1 VGIIETSGLSR
12 RFRDVIAVDDLTMTV
27 ESGEV
32 LALLGPN
39 GAGKTT
45 TIRMLAGIIAPT
57 KGQAIVAGHRI
68 DRDVEKL
75 HEVIGMLTET
85 PGLYSRLSARRNLEY
100 FAGFYP
106 IDDVSARVEK
116 YLKLMGLWERREDKA
131 GTFSKGMKQRLALA
145 RALMHEPK
153 VLFLDEPTSGLD
165 PEAAGEVRQLIRRMR
180 EEGCTIFLSTH
191 NLGEAEM
198 LCNRIAVIQTRLLA
212 LDTAESLRRRFFRRK
227 VIVELQ
233 SPDPNILAIVK
244 ELPFVQD
251 AKKEGSRLS
260 VELIDSERNRPEL
273 VRAIVEAG
281 GKVITVS
288 EEQYTLEQVYL
299 RLMNEEKV
307 SDTQAHS

>member
-1 VGIIETSGLSR
+1 M
-12 RFRDVIAVDDLTMTV
+12 AV

-32 LALLGPN
+32 LGFLGPN

-45 TIRMLAGIIAPT
+45 TIRMLAGIIGPT
-57 KGQAIVAGHRI
+57 RGEAIVAGYRT
-68 DRDVEKL
+68 DRNVEKL

-85 PGLYSRLSARRNLEY
+85 PGLYGRLSARRNLEY
-100 FAGFYP
+100 FAGFYA

-116 YLKLMGLWERREDKA
+116 YLKLMGLWERREDKV

-145 RALMHEPK
+145 RALIHEPK

-165 PEAAGEVRQLIRRMR
+165 PEAAGEVRQLIRRLR

-198 LCNRIAVIQTRLLA
+198 LCNRIAVIHTRLLS

-227 VIVELQ
+227 VVVELQ
-233 SPDPNILAIVK
+233 LPDPKILAVVK
-244 ELPFVQD
+244 GLSFVQE
-251 AKKEGSRLS
+251 AEEEGSRLS

-281 GKVITVS
+281 GKVVTVS

-307 SDTQAHS
+307 NDTQAHS